1 MADADFGST
10 MKGHPRETECMAHKK
25 PLVGILILLVFNCH
39 VVLSTASAQ
48 ITSFDFAEPV
58 FIDLP
63 EDLSPTCFDFADL
76 DDDGDLDAVAVGR
89 NTDGRV
95 CLLEGGPGGTLVLVG
110 ELTAPD
116 QVDWVE
122 LGDFNED
129 GAIDMVL
136 GIRAWVGMVVLFDGL
151 SEGWFAAEP
160 RIIRFGRELR
170 STRIA
175 DLNQDAHLDLVV
187 VGHSS
192 EEIQVLNGDGTGA
205 FAFGSRLRTAP
216 WRNGYPYPQSA
227 ELLDLDLD
235 GFTDIAAIGLG
246 SRTIELS
253 LNDGTGGFSRTRS
266 WKGPDLENGQQPGC
280 SYADW
285 QDFNGDGRVDCL
297 LSLTDFGMQQFAIL
311 QLDETGGISTTTL
324 HPGSSSGF
332 SWYPASG
339 DFDGDGD
346 RDVVI
351 GHALPGLIAFF
362 ENVTPPGGDPE
373 FLYPQSFFGLQFI
386 RYLRSVD
393 LDLDGDADLVAADFS
408 GDRLI
413 VLENQLVGGPPPG
426 ERSVRTDQIPARPAP
441 VDLPSQVR
449 EMDGSSIAKWLSDLS
464 AREVR
469 QFIGGSDSSAP
480 ELVEDAEVKQ

>member
-1 MADADFGST
+1 
-10 MKGHPRETECMAHKK
+10 
-25 PLVGILILLVFNCH
+25 
-39 VVLSTASAQ
+39 
-48 ITSFDFAEPV
+48 
-58 FIDLP
+58 
-63 EDLSPTCFDFADL
+63 
-76 DDDGDLDAVAVGR
+76 
-89 NTDGRV
+89 
-95 CLLEGGPGGTLVLVG
+95 
-110 ELTAPD
+110 
-116 QVDWVE
+116 
-122 LGDFNED
+122 
-129 GAIDMVL
+129 
-136 GIRAWVGMVVLFDGL
+136 MVVIFDGL
-151 SEGWFAAEP
+151 SNGGFVEDP
-160 RIIRFGRELR
+160 RTIRLGRELR

-187 VGHSS
+187 VGHGS

-205 FAFGSRLRTAP
+205 FSFGSRLRTAP

-266 WKGPDLENGQQPGC
+266 WKGPDLANGQQPGC
-280 SYADW
+280 AYGEW

-311 QLDETGGISTTTL
+311 QLDESGDISTTTL
-324 HPGSSSGF
+324 HPGVSYGF

-351 GHALPGLIAFF
+351 GHALPGLIAIF
-362 ENVTPPGGDPE
+362 ENVTEPGGDPE
-373 FLYPQSFFGLQFI
+373 FLYPQSFLGLQFI
-386 RYLRSVD
+386 RYLRSID

-413 VLENQLVGGPPPG
+413 VLRNQLVGAPPPDG
-426 ERSVRTDQIPARPAP
+426 GSSQSDQAAEQTVSIS
-441 VDLPSQVR
+441 LPPKLEQ
-449 EMDGSSIAKWLSDLS
+449 MDGSSITKWLSDLS
-464 AREVR
+464 APEVR
-469 QFIGGSDSSAP
+469 QFIDTSKSPASEAIESGGVRP
-480 ELVEDAEVKQ
+480 